1 MPSLPKIVRQRLR
14 GPTSVSDLH
23 PDADLLTA
31 FAEKSLQ
38 DPERARVTDHLAR
51 CGDCR
56 EIVALALA
64 VIEDTTTAGV
74 RPATVSRPAWF
85 LRWGVVAAGITLAVS
100 VGVVQ
105 LRQRHSTQVADSAL
119 QRQEVAATT
128 PAPADHL
135 ENDRVENGRRKK
147 DHLPSSNAEEKEGRA
162 ASETDIDQA
171 KFAPKA
177 APRVPPQPNRG
188 DHANASRLYPGTAGG
203 VLAGSTA
210 GGRKFAPATAAPDLD
225 LAQSRKSFADA
236 SQAPEK
242 QRSARSFPPAATS
255 ETVQVGAAAPAIQ
268 ARRATVN
275 DQAQSELSL
284 DKAQVAKAKPP
295 VANGDLSAAPAAAVP
310 TEASAP
316 LLPQSEV
323 VEVHSAPASRWTITS
338 NGALQRSF
346 DGGKT
351 WTDVNVSAQSSPGR
365 NYVLMRNAPAQTE
378 TASAGKAGSKHPEG
392 KSTGRLVFRAVS
404 AAAAEV
410 WAGGVSGVLYHSSD
424 GGESWTRVV
433 PAAAGVTLT
442 GDIITIEFTDQ
453 LNGKLTTSH
462 PETWTTADAGQS
474 WQKQ

>member
-1 MPSLPKIVRQRLR
+1 
-14 GPTSVSDLH
+14 VSDLH

-38 DPERARVTDHLAR
+38 DPERAQVTDHLAR

-56 EIVALALA
+56 EILALALP

-74 RPATVSRPAWF
+74 RPATVSRTGWF
-85 LRWGVVAAGITLAVS
+85 LRWGVVAAGITLAAS

-105 LRQRHSTQVADSAL
+105 LRQRHSTHVADSTL
-119 QRQEVAATT
+119 QRQEVAAAT

-147 DHLPSSNAEEKEGRA
+147 DGLPSSNAEKERRA
-162 ASETDIDQA
+162 PSKTDVDQA
-171 KFAPKA
+171 KFARNA
-177 APRVPPQPNRG
+177 ASRVPPRPNRG
-188 DHANASRLYPGTAGG
+188 DNANASRLYPGTAGG
-203 VLAGSTA
+203 DFAQSLK
-210 GGRKFAPATAAPDLD
+210 KFAAAPE
-225 LAQSRKSFADA
+225 
-236 SQAPEK
+236 APEK
-242 QRSARSFPPAATS
+242 RLSARSSPPAAT
-255 ETVQVGAAAPAIQ
+255 ETVQVTAAAPAIQ
-268 ARRATVN
+268 AEPATVN
-275 DQAQSELSL
+275 DQAQSELSF

-295 VANGDLSAAPAAAVP
+295 VSNGDLSAAPAAAVP

-316 LLPQSEV
+316 VPPQSEI
-323 VEVHSAPASRWTITS
+323 VEVYSVPASRWTITS
-338 NGALQRSF
+338 SGALQRSF

-351 WTDVNVSAQSSPGR
+351 WTDVKVSAQSSPGT
-365 NYVLMRNAPAQTE
+365 NYVLMRNAPPKTE
-378 TASAGKAGSKHPEG
+378 TASAGKAGSNHPEG
-392 KSTGRLVFRAVS
+392 KFTGTIVFRAVS
-404 AAAAEV
+404 AAGAEV

-442 GDIITIEFTDQ
+442 GDINTIEFTDQ
-453 LNGKLTTSH
+453 QNGKLTTSH